1 MKDLLRRIKEC
12 ISEKTYAKSGI
23 GKWMNQQ
30 SAGGGPGWDRY
41 STTGSKLGKCGDAE
55 EGEPYSACLSRQ
67 KADKLGKKGIASFVR
82 RKREAQKDAG
92 RGEIGDGE
100 KGKKPVYVKTG
111 ITDKDPKKKG
121 IQDDWSTKYK
131 KSIDCNNPKG
141 FSQRAHCQGKEKR
154 ESLEEKND
162 TEAIFELPTI
172 KKAIEFGRWAKKVH
186 KSVEEYGYYFER
198 GKIMVSLTGVMKDK
212 NKRKEIED
220 KLNTLWDKAG
230 LVKHK
235 DSMSSFFR
243 SPYPQRESL
252 EEKNEPQNPTL
263 WKKAINL
270 AKQKF
275 DVYPSVYANAWA
287 SKWYKEQGG
296 TWRRVSES

>member
-1 MKDLLRRIKEC
+1 MKDLLRKIKEIVC
-12 ISEKTYAKSGI
+12 EKTYAKSGI

-121 IQDDWSTKYK
+121 IQ
-131 KSIDCNNPKG
+131 
-141 FSQRAHCQGKEKR
+141 
-154 ESLEEKND
+154 
-162 TEAIFELPTI
+162 
-172 KKAIEFGRWAKKVH
+172 
-186 KSVEEYGYYFER
+186 
-198 GKIMVSLTGVMKDK
+198 
-212 NKRKEIED
+212 
-220 KLNTLWDKAG
+220 
-230 LVKHK
+230 
-235 DSMSSFFR
+235 
-243 SPYPQRESL
+243 
-252 EEKNEPQNPTL
+252 EKNEPQNPQL

-275 DVYPSVYANAWA
+275 DVYPSAYANAWA
-287 SKWYKEQGG
+287 AKWYKEQGG
-296 TWRRVSES
+296 TWRKVSES